1 MRAARDLRDRLL
13 RAAEQEIA
21 LNGLGKVS
29 LRAIARRCG
38 VSHQATAHHFDDRAG
53 LFTVLAAEGFERLH
67 TEMEAASADAPQE
80 GGEPLAA
87 AGTTY
92 VRFAEENPT
101 VFDVMFQP
109 ELVHTDDE
117 RLAAAKL
124 ALWVQL
130 TIRVE
135 QAQARGWGTHL
146 PADMLAM
153 TCWSTA
159 HGLAAIRRDGQRSEL
174 SVLPEIDSATL
185 VSTMTRALNESRG

>member
-1 MRAARDLRDRLL
+1 MRSARDLRDRLL

-53 LFTVLAAEGFERLH
+53 LFTVLAAEGFERLYAAI
-67 TEMEAASADAPQE
+67 EEATAAAPQE
-80 GGEPLAA
+80 SGEPLAA
-87 AGTTY
+87 GGTTY

-117 RLAAAKL
+117 RLANAKL
-124 ALWVQL
+124 ATWEQL
-130 TIRVE
+130 NRLVTE
-135 QAQARGWGTHL
+135 AQSRGWGTHL
-146 PADMLAM
+146 PVDVLAM
-153 TCWSTA
+153 ACWSTT
-159 HGLAAIRRDGQRSEL
+159 HGLAAIRRDSQRSEL
-174 SVLPEIDSATL
+174 SALPDIDAATL
-185 VSTMTRALNESRG
+185 VSTMTRALDRPRG